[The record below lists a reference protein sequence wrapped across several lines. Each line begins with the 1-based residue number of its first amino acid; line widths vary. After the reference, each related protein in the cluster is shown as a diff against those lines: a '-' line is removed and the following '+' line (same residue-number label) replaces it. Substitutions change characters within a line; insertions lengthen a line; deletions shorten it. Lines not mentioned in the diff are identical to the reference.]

1 MLSSG
6 PKLLASVLLSGPYVA
21 NPNVL
26 RRHKTHIARKGIG
39 LANCLG
45 PTSTG
50 TARFSWRS
58 VFFFFRQVSLL
69 LQHGSIW
76 FHGLKFN
83 LCYVNYLNI
92 KYKY

>member
-26 RRHKTHIARKGIG
+26 PRHKTHIARKGIG
-39 LANCLG
+39 LANSLG

-50 TARFSWRS
+50 TARFFCAVS
-58 VFFFFRQVSLL
+58 FFFFLPPGKSTTTIWEYLVSPAK
-69 LQHGSIW
+69 I
-76 FHGLKFN
+76 
-83 LCYVNYLNI
+83 
-92 KYKY
+92 